1 MESSRVGI
9 KATKPI
15 RIKVLSAE
23 PPREYTNAND
33 KKMVVVEGVIGDC
46 SGFKKPSCYNRL
58 AFPFVKENNSLM
70 ILNAISKT
78 NEIVATG
85 ESKLIMIPEVKVP
98 EEVVAASK
106 SATSTSKAKHVA
118 KVVDLLDQK
127 EGTVF
132 NIIGKVIE
140 VITIIF
146 LANNFNIQIY
156 SIKVRVREVR
166 KNFNIQI
173 YSIKVRIRE
182 VRNYHNT
189 M

>member
-1 MESSRVGI
+1 M
-9 KATKPI
+9 
-15 RIKVLSAE
+15 
-23 PPREYTNAND
+23 
-33 KKMVVVEGVIGDC
+33 
-46 SGFKKPSCYNRL
+46 

-85 ESKLIMIPEVKVP
+85 ESKLIMIPEVQVP

-127 EGTVF
+127 EGTIF

-140 VITIIF
+140 AIT
-146 LANNFNIQIY
+146 NILLSKICCFY
-156 SIKVRVREVR
+156 IVS
-166 KNFNIQI
+166 NIVTYLLHYQLLI
-173 YSIKVRIRE
+173 VKFS
-182 VRNYHNT
+182 NT
-189 M
+189 HVQY